1 MRWLGGITDLM
12 DEFEQASG
20 VGDGQGG
27 LACRSQRG
35 SREWERLSDRT
46 RTKREEVEAQR
57 RSDWPGVHR
66 RGWQIWDPTEVAWLQ
81 SPSSSPCTR
90 LPPVRVEVDGPQK
103 GQLWAGRGLQ
113 NLILPDSP
121 PQSPCWLQQGT
132 GDRTAIR
139 QLFCSLVMP
148 RRRLHS
154 NIKGIMENPK

>member
-1 MRWLGGITDLM
+1 MLGNIEGSRRRGRQRMRWLGGITDLM

-81 SPSSSPCTR
+81 SPSSSPLHLAATC
-90 LPPVRVEVDGPQK
+90 
-103 GQLWAGRGLQ
+103 
-113 NLILPDSP
+113 
-121 PQSPCWLQQGT
+121 QG
-132 GDRTAIR
+132 G
-139 QLFCSLVMP
+139 
-148 RRRLHS
+148 
-154 NIKGIMENPK
+154 G